1 MIKSTIDT
9 PLAIAWYDDTQ
20 LIVHSKYDKYLLLD
34 SDNNT
39 YSELTTPD
47 KLTELKPSIVSMASN
62 LHSLYIATDTEV
74 FSINLATMQGV
85 ELVLQMKPSHY
96 ISRLNAKNDKLA
108 VTFLTANNQNS
119 IELYTKKAQSNLRL

>member
-1 MIKSTIDT
+1 
-9 PLAIAWYDDTQ
+9 
-20 LIVHSKYDKYLLLD
+20 
-34 SDNNT
+34 

-85 ELVLQMKPSHY
+85 ESVLQMKPSHY

-119 IELYTKKAQSNLRL
+119 IELYTKKSAE